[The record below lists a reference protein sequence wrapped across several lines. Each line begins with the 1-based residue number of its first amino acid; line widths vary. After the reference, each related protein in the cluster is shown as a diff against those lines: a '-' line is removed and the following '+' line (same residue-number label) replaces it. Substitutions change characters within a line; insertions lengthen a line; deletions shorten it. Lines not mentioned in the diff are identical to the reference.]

1 MENPLDLP
9 VPQDRIQRA
18 HDYARDMAWLLTNDL
33 CYETLI
39 TGTAATDT
47 HKILTVFPG
56 QWIAEDVNTRFR
68 AKWEN
73 PLRPS
78 VGILEAFDLITE
90 IPDMQSHYRLT
101 RTAYSLLLKPP
112 QAPSVF
118 ISYRRKHSTTFALLV
133 EARLRL
139 AGNQSV
145 FVDKMLE
152 IGGDWR
158 EELEQRVAE
167 CQYLIVL
174 IGETT
179 FESEWVRREV
189 EVAAANGAII
199 IPIWHPGVKRNEH
212 TPQVIN
218 DRQEIRVERENA
230 DGYETAISKLL
241 NRMGYAT
248 Y

>member
-1 MENPLDLP
+1 MENPLEQP
-9 VPQDRIQRA
+9 VPADRIQRA
-18 HDYARDMAWLLTNDL
+18 HEYARDLAWLVTTDN

-56 QWIAEDVNTRFR
+56 QWIDEDVNIRFK

-78 VGILEAFDLITE
+78 VGILEAFDLVTE
-90 IPDMQSHYRLT
+90 IADMQSHYRLT
-101 RTAYSLLLKPP
+101 RTAYSLLREPP

-158 EELEQRVAE
+158 EELERRVAE

-179 FESEWVRREV
+179 FESEWVKREV
-189 EVAAANGAII
+189 QIAADNGAII
-199 IPIWHPGVKRNEH
+199 IPIWHPEAKRNDH
-212 TPQVIN
+212 TPQIIN
-218 DRQEIRVERENA
+218 DRQEIRVSKETAE
-230 DGYETAISKLL
+230 GYETAISKLL